1 MDDERRREPSIPVTA
16 ISSTSGFSTRV
27 STPALGSDIPVPITR
42 STASDADSFAVG
54 ILTKLGIS
62 AHMADRNDRG
72 LHVAYEKYKAYLDA
86 CRTYER
92 EVADGS
98 WSGGKLTRADLIQ
111 LFVSKSFWHSHY
123 KPLFSKVSDHP
134 EMVKWLEGDEGRL
147 SDVALWGYKK
157 DSYQFKDLGAYLEQ
171 NEKKKGKGK
180 GKVKDDKS
188 GASGSSKKKK
198 KKDISN
204 LQV

>member
-16 ISSTSGFSTRV
+16 STSGFSTRLP
-27 STPALGSDIPVPITR
+27 TPAHGSDVPVPITHPT
-42 STASDADSFAVG
+42 SSGVDSFAAG
-54 ILTKLGIS
+54 ILLKLGIPT
-62 AHMADRNDRG
+62 HMADRNERG
-72 LHVAYEKYKAYLDA
+72 LHVAYEKYKAYLGA

-98 WSGGKLTRADLIQ
+98 WTGGKLSGADLIQ

-134 EMVKWLEGDEGRL
+134 DMLKWLENDEDRL
-147 SDVALWGYKK
+147 SDEVLWGFKK
-157 DSYQFKDLGAYLEQ
+157 ASYQFKDLRAYLEQ
-171 NEKKKGKGK
+171 NEMKKGKGK

-188 GASGSSKKKK
+188 GGSSKKKK
-198 KKDISN
+198 KDNSN
-204 LQV
+204 MRV